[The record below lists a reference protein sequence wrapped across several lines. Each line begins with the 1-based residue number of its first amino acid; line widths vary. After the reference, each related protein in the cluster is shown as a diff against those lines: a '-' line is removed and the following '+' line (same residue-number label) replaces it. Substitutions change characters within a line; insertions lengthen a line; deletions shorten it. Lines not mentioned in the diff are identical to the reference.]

1 MYPLHQ
7 KGHCK
12 NNEMVGARLN
22 NQMHEKPIF
31 FQFCCTSSIQASCN
45 LNQLLRTINLVHD
58 YPFFTHL
65 RLKFLQS
72 FKVLFF
78 KAPLTCND
86 SLFDFL
92 QKSSSLMTN
101 KCMVLGIP
109 MLFINGSHFFLYEL
123 MFHGGRGPS
132 LFVGFISLLSIL

>member
-7 KGHCK
+7 EGHCK

-22 NQMHEKPIF
+22 NQMHEKPIVF
-31 FQFCCTSSIQASCN
+31 SFAVPHLYRLPCN
-45 LNQLLRTINLVHD
+45 LNQLLRTVNPVHD
-58 YPFFTHL
+58 YPFLIHL

-72 FKVLFF
+72 LKVLFF
-78 KAPLTCND
+78 KAPVTCND

-92 QKSSSLMTN
+92 QKSSSVMTN

-123 MFHGGRGPS
+123 MFPGGREPS
-132 LFVGFISLLSIL
+132 LFVSFVSLLSIL